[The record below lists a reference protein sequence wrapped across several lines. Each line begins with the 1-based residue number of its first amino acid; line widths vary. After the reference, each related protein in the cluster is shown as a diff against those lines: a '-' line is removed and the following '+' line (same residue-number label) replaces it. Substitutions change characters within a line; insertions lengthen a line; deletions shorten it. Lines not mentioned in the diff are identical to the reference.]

1 MNLSKRELRHW
12 ALVCGVLAVLGCD
25 LQRKPAQPQPQ
36 PPPAAPP
43 VEKRTETPKPVVP
56 AAPPKEMPK
65 ATEPPKV
72 TQPPKAT
79 EPPKVIQPAKAPE
92 PPAKQ
97 AALPPEL
104 LQIKGEIAQ
113 AKAQV
118 DMTIAKLEVL
128 GASTGD
134 LDKPS
139 EEAVAAIES
148 LGAST
153 TVLKTRADDMRQ
165 RGATYF
171 EAWEK
176 QLAAT
181 STPAVQALIAKRK
194 DDLSKRYADVLTSMQ
209 QTRAAYD
216 TFWNDLQGTVKA
228 IDEGLNP
235 DKVKLFAPT
244 LAKLKEEAKTFKD
257 RIDTTSTKLDQ
268 VAGLYTNP

>member
-1 MNLSKRELRHW
+1 
-12 ALVCGVLAVLGCD
+12 
-25 LQRKPAQPQPQ
+25 
-36 PPPAAPP
+36 
-43 VEKRTETPKPVVP
+43 
-56 AAPPKEMPK
+56 
-65 ATEPPKV
+65 
-72 TQPPKAT
+72 
-79 EPPKVIQPAKAPE
+79 
-92 PPAKQ
+92 
-97 AALPPEL
+97 

-128 GASTGD
+128 AASTGD

-139 EEAVAAIES
+139 EESVAAIES

-153 TVLKTRADDMRQ
+153 AVLKTRADDMRQ

-171 EAWEK
+171 ESWEK

-194 DDLSKRYADVLTSMQ
+194 DDLTKRYTDVLTSMQ

-235 DKVKLFAPT
+235 DKVKLFAPK
-244 LAKLKEEAKTFKD
+244 LATLKEEAKTFKD